1 MAVLGAAD
9 IVTISVVGLL
19 LRLLY
24 SYILYP
30 AFLSPLS
37 KIPAGHWTA
46 HLSPAW
52 ILYIRRTNQ
61 ENETILRLHR
71 EKGKVVRLGPSE
83 LSVNDYAEGLKKI
96 YMGGFHKNEFYQN
109 RFTNY
114 ETRNMFTMMDSKEH
128 SERKR
133 MLSNVY
139 SKSYVLASPTTRATT
154 EVILFERYLPL
165 LQESSDKGSSIEMLE
180 LDYAYSMDAFMAYQ
194 FGRTWGSNFIQ
205 DVQKRKWYLDHFFRR
220 RPYLFFITETPRLI
234 KRLCKVGINLVPR
247 WVDDATT
254 ALESWNLA
262 LCDGAENLLS
272 AGKEIPAVDYPV
284 IYAQERAALRKTY
297 PDKARLYTPRT
308 DQTYPFRYEIA
319 SDMYDHNAA
328 AHETSGD
335 TLTYVHYE
343 MARHPDLQRR
353 LREELLRLDPPI
365 LYPAPDPHQIQLPDF
380 KAVDSLPLLDAI
392 LQETLRLWVAV
403 PGGQPRLTP
412 SPTCSI
418 GGFDNIPPN
427 TKVQCYAY
435 ALHQN
440 PEIYPDP
447 QAWKPERWLD
457 ATPEKLADM
466 RRWFWAF
473 GSGGRMCIG
482 NNIAIHSMKMAIAAT
497 YTNFTSH
504 IVEHGDMT
512 LVDGFTAGPKGNR
525 LNLRFEHI

>member
-1 MAVLGAAD
+1 MVVLGVQN
-9 IVTISVVGLL
+9 ILLLLVSGLL
-19 LRLLY
+19 VNLVFKF
-24 SYILYP
+24 IVQP
-30 AFLSPLS
+30 AFLSPLA
-37 KIPAGHWTA
+37 KIPAGHWSA
-46 HLSPAW
+46 HFSPLW
-52 ILYIRRTNQ
+52 ILYIRWTNQ
-61 ENETILRLHR
+61 ENATILRLHQ
-71 EKGKVVRLGPSE
+71 EKGKILRLGPSE

-96 YMGGFHKNEFYQN
+96 YMGGFPKNNFYAH

-114 ETRNMFTMMDSKEH
+114 ETRNMFTMIDGKEH

-139 SKSYVLASPTTRATT
+139 SKSIVLSSPTTRATT
-154 EVILFERYLPL
+154 ASIMYKRLLPL
-165 LQESSDKGSSIEMLE
+165 LQESSDKGSPIEMLE
-180 LDYAYSMDAFMAYQ
+180 LSYGYAMDAFMAYQ
-194 FGRTWGSNFIQ
+194 FGLSRGSNFIQ
-205 DVQKRKWYLDHFFRR
+205 DVQRRKWYLDLFFRR

-234 KRLCKVGINLVPR
+234 SRLSRVGLRIVPK
-247 WVDDATT
+247 WVDAATDE
-254 ALESWNLA
+254 LETWNLDI
-262 LCDGAENLLS
+262 CDSAEQLLS
-272 AGKEIPAVDYPV
+272 QNDAIPAEDYPV
-284 IYAQERAALRKTY
+284 IYAQERLALRKAYQGIT
-297 PDKARLYTPRT
+297 RLYTPRA

-343 MARHPDLQRR
+343 MARDPALQRR
-353 LREELLRLDPPI
+353 LREELLTLDPPI
-365 LYPAPDPHQIQLPDF
+365 LYPAKDQENVQLPDF
-380 KAVDSLPLLDAI
+380 KAVDGLPLLDAI

-412 SPTCSI
+412 SPPCSI
-418 GGFDNIPPN
+418 AGYENIPPN

-435 ALHQN
+435 ALHRN
-440 PEIYPDP
+440 PEVYPEP
-447 QAWKPERWLD
+447 EKWKPERWLH
-457 ATPEKLADM
+457 ATPDKLSEM

-525 LNLRFEHI
+525 LNLKFEHV